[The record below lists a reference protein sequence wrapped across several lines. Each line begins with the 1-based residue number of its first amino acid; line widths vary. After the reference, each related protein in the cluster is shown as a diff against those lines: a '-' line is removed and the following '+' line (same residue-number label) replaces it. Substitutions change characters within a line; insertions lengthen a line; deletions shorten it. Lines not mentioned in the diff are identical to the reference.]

1 MIHVVTGHVC
11 SGKSTFVRER
21 ARPGDVIIDLDV
33 IAHALTTEATPDHD
47 YPQHVA
53 HVAMAAR
60 HAAMDEAIRR
70 SRADGGFD
78 LWIIQ
83 AYPEDRDWA
92 TYRRIGAAT
101 YEIKA
106 DPRTLRERAAAGR
119 PARVRRILDQ
129 RLAAGVG
136 SAAGPKMD
144 GRPHEPSARISERLF
159 RNGAA
164 HGTPRPTS

>member
-1 MIHVVTGHVC
+1 MINVVTGHIC

-21 ARPGDVIIDLDV
+21 ARHGDVIIDLDV
-33 IAHALTTEATPDHD
+33 IAHALSAEATPDHD
-47 YPQHVA
+47 YPQHIA
-53 HVAMAAR
+53 YVAMAAR
-60 HAAMDEAIRR
+60 YAAMDEAIRR

-78 LWIIQ
+78 VWIIQ
-83 AYPEDRDWA
+83 AYPEDRDRA

-101 YEIKA
+101 YHIEA

-119 PARVRRILDQ
+119 PARVRRILEQ
-129 RLAAGVG
+129 RLEDGVG
-136 SAAGPKMD
+136 SAAGLKTD

-159 RNGAA
+159 RNGAN

>member
-1 MIHVVTGHVC
+1 MIHIVTGHIC
-11 SGKSTFVRER
+11 SGKTTFVRER
-21 ARPGDVIIDLDV
+21 SRPGDVIIDLDV
-33 IAHALTTEATPDHD
+33 IAHAMTTEDTPDHD

-53 HVAMAAR
+53 YVAMAAR

-101 YEIKA
+101 YHIEA
-106 DPRTLRERAAAGR
+106 DQRTLRERAAAGR
-119 PARVRRILDQ
+119 PARVRRILEQ
-129 RLAAGVG
+129 RLEDGVG

-144 GRPHEPSARISERLF
+144 GRPQEPSARISERLF
-159 RNGAA
+159 RNGDD
-164 HGTPRPTS
+164 HGTQRPTS